1 MNEKLTM
8 KELPLSERPYE
19 KCRHRGTEALSDAE
33 LLAVILRTGD
43 ASNTAVE
50 VASELLRRYGKES
63 GLACLMTLSA
73 PELEALPGIGPVKSV
88 GLLCVAELCRRIS
101 RSRKERSVE
110 MQSPGTIA
118 DYFMEE
124 LCYLPHEEMH
134 IAMFNTKN
142 RLIHTQTIS
151 VGTVNASLAS
161 PREVFLSALRHQAVY
176 LVLLH
181 NHPSG
186 DPRPSSED
194 IRITRD
200 ILAAGELLRIP
211 LVDHII
217 IGDHCYCSLRE
228 EGMLH
233 A

>member
-1 MNEKLTM
+1 MTEKLTM

-19 KCRHRGTEALSDAE
+19 KCRQKGSTALSDAE
-33 LLAVILRTGD
+33 LLAVILRTGN
-43 ASNTAVE
+43 ASYTAVE
-50 VASELLRRYGKES
+50 VATELLRRYGKKS
-63 GLACLMTLSA
+63 GVACLMDLSG
-73 PELEALPGIGPVKSV
+73 PELEALPGIGPVKSAE
-88 GLLCVAELCRRIS
+88 LACVAELCRRIS
-101 RSRKERSVE
+101 RSRKEKSVE
-110 MQSPGTIA
+110 MQSPKTIA

-142 RLIHTQTIS
+142 RLIHTQTLS

-186 DPRPSSED
+186 DPRPSAED
-194 IRITRD
+194 LRITREIEKAG
-200 ILAAGELLRIP
+200 ILLHIP

-228 EGMLH
+228 EGLLSV
-233 A
+233 